1 MSAAG
6 FASPRERLRTQ
17 VEVSYRKGTIL
28 SHLLGAIIASEF
40 VVGSAAG
47 TSVPYVSLP
56 MFTDW
61 LDFPLRMVA
70 IWLLIDRNW
79 RIGRLRLQLWDF
91 IVLAFP
97 IVIGL
102 AYPFLANDPS
112 VSSDFESYRRFLGT
126 TLRFYTV
133 YILMREGYNRAGF
146 RGDIV
151 IRWVLGALSLSA
163 LTAMAQALNVGGI
176 RAFTTRFYHVE
187 AATDIDVTGYRA
199 RGFAAHWNGFAAEMV
214 FAIVLL
220 VSPLNWRRLYKW
232 EWAMAGLL
240 TAGLIVST
248 SRAGYGTM
256 AVVVFAAGCYFLWT
270 RRYRTGLILLGGM
283 AAALLLGAFVAL
295 TIKSKLFTELL
306 QPPKVRSLALGSVDY
321 RLVRVRAL
329 VKVWEQHPIFG
340 TGPSQTLYDNPKM
353 MYHSESSVEGV
364 KDVSYS
370 LILAQF
376 GIIGILYIAGV
387 IYSLVRFGS
396 RRRSVHPYAMMAFL
410 VGIAF
415 ATDSLAEIVFITQPM
430 ILVSMAAACSMSR
443 VSSYSAEL
451 GGRKFAPQLGPRV

>member
-1 MSAAG
+1 MSVAG

-17 VEVSYRKGTIL
+17 VEVSYRKGIIL

-40 VVGSAAG
+40 VVGPAAG
-47 TSVPYVSLP
+47 ASVPYVSLP
-56 MFTDW
+56 MFTGW
-61 LDFPLRMVA
+61 LDFPLRMVVV
-70 IWLLIDRNW
+70 WLLIDRNW
-79 RIGRLRLQLWDF
+79 RLGRLRMQLWDY
-91 IVLAFP
+91 IILAFP
-97 IVIGL
+97 IIFGI

-112 VSSDFESYRRFLGT
+112 VASDFESYRRFLGT
-126 TLRFYTV
+126 TIRFYTV
-133 YILMREGYNRAGF
+133 YMLMREGYNRAGF

-151 IRWVLGALSLSA
+151 LRWVIGALGLSA
-163 LTAMAQALNVGGI
+163 FTAIAQALNVGGV
-176 RAFTTRFYHVE
+176 RGFTTRFYHVE
-187 AATDIDVTGYRA
+187 EATDIAQTGYRA

-214 FAIVLL
+214 FALSLL
-220 VSPLNWRRLYKW
+220 VAPLNWRRLYKW
-232 EWAMAGLL
+232 EWALAGLL
-240 TAGLIVST
+240 SAGLVVST

-256 AVVVFAAGCYFLWT
+256 IVVVVAAGAYFLWT
-270 RRYRTGLILLGGM
+270 RRYRTGLILLGGLGV
-283 AAALLLGAFVAL
+283 ALLMGIFAAF

-306 QPPKVRSLALGSVDY
+306 QPPKVRSVALGSVDY

-376 GIIGILYIAGV
+376 GIVGILYIVGV

-410 VGIAF
+410 VGVAF

-430 ILVSMAAACSMSR
+430 ILVSMAAACAMSR